1 MPEEPPASAPDV
13 SSVEDDGA
21 PIVCTTTP
29 WYSKRMGLM
38 TLMIFAF
45 GCWFL
50 YDALVGY
57 PKKVEVYKEHEAIVE
72 LEEKYAE
79 LKEQGNLEA
88 YAEFAAE
95 RGAGPEEPPTWRS
108 IAAERDVPLD
118 LKETNEG
125 DITEQKYWAGGAFLV
140 ASIVAGFFLINRS
153 KKISADANSFTTPGG
168 TTIPFDSVFRI
179 DKRKWKYKGLAYAH
193 YTDSAGKKQKAAL
206 DDLKYGGTDKIL
218 DRLLA
223 NFSGELIDR
232 VEDEEEAP
240 AEEAEKI
247 ES

>member
-1 MPEEPPASAPDV
+1 MSEDPPAAAPAK
-13 SSVEDDGA
+13 DDGA

-29 WYSKRMGLM
+29 WYFKRMGLM

-50 YDALVGY
+50 FDALVGY

-79 LKEQGNLEA
+79 LKEANNLDA
-88 YAEFAAE
+88 YPEFAAE

-108 IAAERDVPLD
+108 VAADRGIPLE
-118 LKETNEG
+118 LKETNEE
-125 DITEQKYWAGGAFLV
+125 DIKEQKYWAGGAFLV
-140 ASIVAGFFLINRS
+140 ASIVGILFLINRG
-153 KKISADANSFTTPGG
+153 KKITADANSFTTPGG
-168 TTIPFDSVFRI
+168 ITIPFESVYRI

-232 VEDEEEAP
+232 VEDEEETP
-240 AEEAEKI
+240 AEETEKAG
-247 ES
+247 S

>member
-1 MPEEPPASAPDV
+1 MPEDPPADTPAK
-13 SSVEDDGA
+13 DDGA

-38 TLMIFAF
+38 TLMVFAF

-57 PKKVEVYKEHEAIVE
+57 PKKVGETKEYAAIVE

-79 LKEQGNLEA
+79 LKKEENLAA

-108 IAAERDVPLD
+108 IAAERGVALD
-118 LKETNEG
+118 FKETDEG

-140 ASIVAGFFLINRS
+140 ASIIAVFFLINRS

-168 TTIPFDSVFRI
+168 TTIPFESVYRI

-218 DRLLA
+218 DRLMA

-232 VEDEEEAP
+232 VEDEDETP
-240 AEEAEKI
+240 AEEAEKAGA
-247 ES
+247 

>member
-1 MPEEPPASAPDV
+1 MPEEPSASDP
-13 SSVEDDGA
+13 STPPFKDDGE
-21 PIVCTTTP
+21 PIVCTTTT

-38 TLMIFAF
+38 TAMLFAF

-57 PKKVEVYKEHEAIVE
+57 PKKAEVYKEHLEIVE

-79 LKEQGNLEA
+79 LKKEGNLAA
-88 YAEFAAE
+88 YAEFAAD
-95 RGAGPEEPPTWRS
+95 RGASPEEPPTWRS
-108 IAAERDVPLD
+108 IAAERGIDLD
-118 LKETNEG
+118 LDKTDED
-125 DITEQKYWAGGAFLV
+125 DITEQKYWAGGAFLIALIIGGV
-140 ASIVAGFFLINRS
+140 FLFNRG

-193 YTDSAGKKQKAAL
+193 YTDPSGKKQRAPL

-232 VEDEEEAP
+232 VEDEEDAP
-240 AEEAEKI
+240 AEDGEKAA
-247 ES
+247 S